1 MAAADLLS
9 EEAHQIFQGTQGD
22 FMEREEGGLR
32 EPERH
37 SREGESSQSRI
48 PSSQMSAFQS
58 RLHQRIGGL
67 GASSAYGRPTAEA
80 SQGTNNR
87 SPNENVTAGPQSGQP
102 WAASSHMLG
111 ASTSLTPS
119 LSQGPS
125 PAVFPKRELPIVD

>member
-1 MAAADLLS
+1 
-9 EEAHQIFQGTQGD
+9 
-22 FMEREEGGLR
+22 MEREEGGLR
-32 EPERH
+32 EPER
-37 SREGESSQSRI
+37 RIEGESSQSQI

-67 GASSAYGRPTAEA
+67 ASSSAQGRPMVGEA
-80 SQGTNNR
+80 SHETIPR
-87 SPNENVTAGPQSGQP
+87 SNENVTGGPQSGQP

-125 PAVFPKRELPIVD
+125 PAVFPKVQRD